1 MGLEGINL
9 KSPQEMCDSA
19 NQIDSGLH
27 EKEKLRF
34 SFYAY
39 WFKLYDR
46 VSAKISLIFRR

>member
-27 EKEKLRF
+27 EKEKSRF
-34 SFYAY
+34 FFYAY
-39 WFKLYDR
+39 CYKLWDN
-46 VSAKISLIFRR
+46 VSAKISLIFRW